1 MTRQRENFNSL
12 LTDMS
17 RIDQNHLNSTWIKI
31 LLLILHELSAQF
43 VGPDLSARQYGS
55 ANRARILTPDS
66 QPIRKMKIS
75 PIQKSL
81 SFRADI
87 PKEATT
93 SIKIHRI
100 GCQNTCM
107 NHAPIVSGRQI
118 VSCKPA
124 FTHHK
129 FFSKCLV
136 VVCMVNFTVLSQ
148 LLNWDR
154 FNGHK
159 FSWTHN
165 IYEGNKVQLFS
176 NHPNFLAKAVKGRG
190 KWIYTLILIVW

>member
-1 MTRQRENFNSL
+1 
-12 LTDMS
+12 
-17 RIDQNHLNSTWIKI
+17 
-31 LLLILHELSAQF
+31 
-43 VGPDLSARQYGS
+43 
-55 ANRARILTPDS
+55 
-66 QPIRKMKIS
+66 MKIS

-148 LLNWDR
+148 FLNWDR

-190 KWIYTLILIVW
+190 KRIYTLILIVQCHRNKQSAFFRGDWLCDLDSRMAKMGFTVRCYGPYIFYC